1 MVSFSRLS
9 QTLAQARALVLVLA
23 LLVLVLVLVLVLAL
37 VALTLTVA
45 PGLTLGLGLGLG
57 LVLTTLRMVADH
69 QVTRWFVLLRIFL
82 NGLVQTDT
90 ALTHLLL
97 LA

>member
-9 QTLAQARALVLVLA
+9 QALAQALALVLVLA
-23 LLVLVLVLVLVLAL
+23 LVLAL
-37 VALTLTVA
+37 VLVTVVLT
-45 PGLTLGLGLGLG
+45 PGLG
-57 LVLTTLRMVADH
+57 LVPTTLQTVADQ